1 MTQQKIAYTERE
13 ASTQT
18 PDELLTQELAAYYA
32 DPLGFVMMA
41 YPWGQP
47 GTELEHEKG
56 PDENQ
61 KRFLIDLG
69 KAVAARAFNGT
80 DPVMPILMTET
91 SGHGTGK
98 ASWAPGSRTGFS
110 APVPTRSAR

>member
-1 MTQQKIAYTERE
+1 MNPMP
-13 ASTQT
+13 TQT
-18 PDELLTQELAAYYA
+18 RDELLTMELATYYA

-41 YPWGQP
+41 YPWKQP

-69 KAVAARAFNGT
+69 K
-80 DPVMPILMTET
+80 
-91 SGHGTGK
+91 
-98 ASWAPGSRTGFS
+98 GSQRN
-110 APVPTRSAR
+110 